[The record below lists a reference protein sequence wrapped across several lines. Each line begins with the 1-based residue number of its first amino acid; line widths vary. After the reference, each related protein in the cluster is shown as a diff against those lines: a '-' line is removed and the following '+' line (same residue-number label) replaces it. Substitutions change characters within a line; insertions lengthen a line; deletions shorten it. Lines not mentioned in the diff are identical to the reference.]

1 MKKTKAWMAGFLLLV
16 FVFQMAFGALVFADD
31 TDMPEPAGAPNIAV
45 VNGPVFEVE
54 AGKENEVEVQVRNL
68 SSSLANSIL
77 VMPKLQEVGD
87 NPMTITLKSP
97 SNNISSISGNASR
110 KLTFLVNVDPLA
122 EAKTYA
128 VDVEFSFFNNDQ
140 VHYSTSSTIYFKV
153 TNYAVGNTRVTLSD
167 ITLSPSTLEAGET
180 GTLTA
185 KVNNPGPL
193 TLLGVN
199 VNLTGLDSA
208 AISAVGVNSTVFPT
222 FPLGESRTVS
232 FEIMAAKDLAVGN
245 YPVIFEITGKDANGA
260 SVSFSQQY
268 YVSVGNAA
276 AGEEGEIVLQ
286 HMQEPSGTY
295 GINENFPITFDLY
308 NKGKAAV
315 EQVKVTAAEYGEGG
329 NVVPKSASVVSFDE
343 IAPGQ
348 SVPVTF
354 TFAAT
359 ANASSRNYTIEFT
372 ISYTQDGETTTLQ
385 QYAGANIINPEKDEE
400 EEEEDGKVSKPKI
413 IVSEYQSDPRIVMA
427 GEEFNLYMTFLN
439 THPEKAV
446 RNVKMYLTMVEE
458 TSGESETS
466 ANIFTPVDSSNTFY
480 FDSIAPKGTVDKSIR
495 LYTMP
500 DAQPKT
506 YTITV
511 NFEYEDLEGN
521 EFTATELLGIN
532 VKQSSKVETSEISMP
547 PTMELGMYNSL
558 YFDIY
563 NTGNVELSNVKVLLS
578 GDVDTQ
584 NKSTYLGN
592 CAKGD
597 SLYYEGSFAVLN
609 VGENNVVV
617 TLQYSDPSGEVIS
630 QEMTYTIEG
639 TEPAPMD
646 PTMMDDPSMM
656 APEETGPSMKTIV
669 IGAVCG
675 VVVLIVIVIVVRKI
689 KKKRADAYI
698 THLDDE
704 EEEDEDE
711 ENEQPGEQEEKK

>member
-245 YPVIFEITGKDANGA
+245 YPVTFEITGKDANGA

-400 EEEEDGKVSKPKI
+400 EEEEEGKVSKPKI
-413 IVSEYQSDPRIVMA
+413 IVSEYQSDPR
-427 GEEFNLYMTFLN
+427 
-439 THPEKAV
+439 
-446 RNVKMYLTMVEE
+446 
-458 TSGESETS
+458 
-466 ANIFTPVDSSNTFY
+466 IFTPVDSSNTFY

>member
-1 MKKTKAWMAGFLLLV
+1 M
-16 FVFQMAFGALVFADD
+16 
-31 TDMPEPAGAPNIAV
+31 
-45 VNGPVFEVE
+45 
-54 AGKENEVEVQVRNL
+54 
-68 SSSLANSIL
+68 
-77 VMPKLQEVGD
+77 
-87 NPMTITLKSP
+87 
-97 SNNISSISGNASR
+97 
-110 KLTFLVNVDPLA
+110 
-122 EAKTYA
+122 
-128 VDVEFSFFNNDQ
+128 
-140 VHYSTSSTIYFKV
+140 
-153 TNYAVGNTRVTLSD
+153 
-167 ITLSPSTLEAGET
+167 
-180 GTLTA
+180 
-185 KVNNPGPL
+185 
-193 TLLGVN
+193 
-199 VNLTGLDSA
+199 
-208 AISAVGVNSTVFPT
+208 
-222 FPLGESRTVS
+222 
-232 FEIMAAKDLAVGN
+232 
-245 YPVIFEITGKDANGA
+245 
-260 SVSFSQQY
+260 
-268 YVSVGNAA
+268 
-276 AGEEGEIVLQ
+276 
-286 HMQEPSGTY
+286 
-295 GINENFPITFDLY
+295 
-308 NKGKAAV
+308 
-315 EQVKVTAAEYGEGG
+315 TAAEYGEGG

-400 EEEEDGKVSKPKI
+400 EEEEEGKVSKPKI

-675 VVVLIVIVIVVRKI
+675 VVALIVSVIEVRKR